1 MNGHDVSPE
10 TLIERAQRGDAR
22 SFGALVRRFDPELR
36 VLSHRMLGPS
46 WSEDILQD
54 SYLRAFRAVGRFES
68 GRGSVPG
75 WLYRIVYRACLD
87 ELRRLGRERWESSEL
102 LDGYAADE
110 ALERAANERLD
121 LWTVLGSLT
130 AEDRACLVLVDALG
144 FDYASAG
151 EVLDVPRGTIASR
164 LNRARRLVR
173 EALELTEE
181 VENERVPGREHR

>member
-1 MNGHDVSPE
+1 MNDHDVSPQ

-22 SFGALVRRFDPELR
+22 SFGTLVRRSDPDLR

-46 WSEDILQD
+46 WSEDILQE

-68 GRGSVPG
+68 GRGSVAG

-102 LDGYAADE
+102 LEEHAVDE
-110 ALERAANERLD
+110 ALDHAASERLD
-121 LWTVLGSLT
+121 LWSVLGSLSI
-130 AEDRACLVLVDALG
+130 EDRACLVLVDALG
-144 FDYASAG
+144 FDYESAG

-164 LNRARRLVR
+164 LNRARGLVR

-181 VENERVPGREHR
+181 VENERVQGREHR